1 MRLRASISA
10 ISALLTLSLAVDAAN
25 AACTRLSFSVNDY
38 GKDGPTKDAKILLD
52 TYIAKWTA
60 ERGIKKYT
68 TGKKDVSCELYLN
81 LIVVDEHTCKAEAS
95 VCWDGA
101 KVPLDAKAPAPSS
114 KPKAATAKPVA
125 AAVTTGSIVAPAP
138 VVTPAQVATPTP
150 AVVAPVV
157 VPATVTSSPAPI
169 TVPAP
174 PMTLPP
180 IPPVADVP
188 KPQ

>member
-1 MRLRASISA
+1 MRLRASISTTA
-10 ISALLTLSLAVDAAN
+10 AVLAFTVLSVTIIADRAN

-38 GKDGPTKDAKILLD
+38 GKDGPTKDAKALLD

-101 KVPLDAKAPAPSS
+101 KVPGTASAPQADGKSKATSSGAVPAKAKSSSAAQPATS
-114 KPKAATAKPVA
+114 
-125 AAVTTGSIVAPAP
+125 AVTTGAIPAP
-138 VVTPAQVATPTP
+138 V
-150 AVVAPVV
+150 APVSI
-157 VPATVTSSPAPI
+157 PA
-169 TVPAP
+169 
-174 PMTLPP
+174 
-180 IPPVADVP
+180 ADTP
-188 KPQ
+188 KKTE

>member
-10 ISALLTLSLAVDAAN
+10 IAAVLSVTMIADVAS

-38 GKDGPTKDAKILLD
+38 GKDGPTKDAKALLD

-101 KVPLDAKAPAPSS
+101 KVPVTASAPQAGGNLKPTGSGALPAKAKSS
-114 KPKAATAKPVA
+114 SAASATS
-125 AAVTTGSIVAPAP
+125 AVTTGAIPPSAASAAVASTPADTAP
-138 VVTPAQVATPTP
+138 VSIPAAD
-150 AVVAPVV
+150 APKK
-157 VPATVTSSPAPI
+157 TE
-169 TVPAP
+169 
-174 PMTLPP
+174 
-180 IPPVADVP
+180 
-188 KPQ
+188 

>member
-1 MRLRASISA
+1 MRLRASIST
-10 ISALLTLSLAVDAAN
+10 IFALLTLGFVADAAN

-38 GKDGPTKDAKILLD
+38 GKDGPTKDAKSLLD

-101 KVPLDAKAPAPSS
+101 KVPLDAKAPAASP
-114 KPKAATAKPVA
+114 KPKTATTKPVA
-125 AAVTTGSIVAPAP
+125 AAVTTGSIVAP
-138 VVTPAQVATPTP
+138 TPTVVAP
-150 AVVAPVV
+150 AVVVAPIVAPAPV
-157 VPATVTSSPAPI
+157 
-169 TVPAP
+169 
-174 PMTLPP
+174 MTLPTT
-180 IPPVADVP
+180 PPVAEAP

>member
-10 ISALLTLSLAVDAAN
+10 ISALLTLGLAADAAN

-38 GKDGPTKDAKILLD
+38 GKDGPTKDAKNLLD

-101 KVPLDAKAPAPSS
+101 KVPLDAKAPAASP
-114 KPKAATAKPVA
+114 KPKTATTKPVA
-125 AAVTTGSIVAPAP
+125 AAVTTGSIVAPAS
-138 VVTPAQVATPTP
+138 VAVPAQI
-150 AVVAPVV
+150 VAP
-157 VPATVTSSPAPI
+157 AP
-169 TVPAP
+169 V
-174 PMTLPP
+174 MTLPTT
-180 IPPVADVP
+180 PPVAEAP

>member
-10 ISALLTLSLAVDAAN
+10 IAAVLSVTMIADVAS

-38 GKDGPTKDAKILLD
+38 GKDGPTKDAKALLD

-101 KVPLDAKAPAPSS
+101 KVPLTASAPQAGGNLKPAAGNGALPAKAKSSSAAPAAS
-114 KPKAATAKPVA
+114 
-125 AAVTTGSIVAPAP
+125 AVTTGAIPPSASAAVASTPADTAP
-138 VVTPAQVATPTP
+138 VSIPAAD
-150 AVVAPVV
+150 APKK
-157 VPATVTSSPAPI
+157 TE
-169 TVPAP
+169 
-174 PMTLPP
+174 
-180 IPPVADVP
+180 
-188 KPQ
+188 

>member
-10 ISALLTLSLAVDAAN
+10 FTALLTFGLAADAAN

-38 GKDGPTKDAKILLD
+38 GKDGPTKDAKSLLD

>member
-1 MRLRASISA
+1 MRLRASISTIA
-10 ISALLTLSLAVDAAN
+10 AVLSFTVLSVTMIADRAN

-38 GKDGPTKDAKILLD
+38 GKDGPTKDAKALLD

-101 KVPLDAKAPAPSS
+101 RVPVTASASQAGG
-114 KPKAATAKPVA
+114 KPKATSSGAVPAKAKSSSNTLPATSAVA
-125 AAVTTGSIVAPAP
+125 TGAIPTASAP
-138 VVTPAQVATPTP
+138 VSTAASRTPAEAAPLSIP
-150 AVVAPVV
+150 AAD
-157 VPATVTSSPAPI
+157 TVKKAE
-169 TVPAP
+169 
-174 PMTLPP
+174 
-180 IPPVADVP
+180 
-188 KPQ
+188 